1 MGTDVQHH
9 VRAAGS
15 GHDQACDH
23 LRRAASPAY
32 GGGGGR
38 TGATHRAS
46 ASARAACP
54 AATGW
59 HKGGAKC
66 RRNRNPPTDF
76 DLVVIAVVVVVVV
89 VSHRLGYMQS
99 RCLTSRSLGRS

>member
-1 MGTDVQHH
+1 MGPAKDH
-9 VRAAGS
+9 AECMAGS
-15 GHDQACDH
+15 GHPATVGDRVAC
-23 LRRAASPAY
+23 LEASD
-32 GGGGGR
+32 
-38 TGATHRAS
+38 S
-46 ASARAACP
+46 
-54 AATGW
+54 
-59 HKGGAKC
+59 HKVGAKC